1 MANTDIYIP
10 FTKQYIMYKIMNYGK
25 SYSNY
30 TTYKLIENTDN
41 IEIIYVDN
49 KSCSDKDTIDN
60 IDNIDN
66 IDANI
71 TNLSNLSYLSY
82 HVEIHYT
89 KISKKNKFETI
100 MKNYEID
107 MLLAK
112 YGNKV

>member
-1 MANTDIYIP
+1 MSNTDIYIP

-25 SYSNY
+25 SYNNY

-41 IEIIYVDN
+41 IETIYVDN
-49 KSCSDKDTIDN
+49 KSCYDKDTMPNED
-60 IDNIDN
+60 
-66 IDANI
+66 
-71 TNLSNLSYLSY
+71 TMPNLSNLSY

-107 MLLAK
+107 TLLAK
-112 YGNKV
+112 YSNKV